1 MRTLLRAR
9 LLIVGTGVPPIE
21 DAAMLIGADGRIE
34 WVGTSAAAPRPEAA
48 RVVELGP
55 ATLLPGLIDSHV
67 HLSFDAGPDHAAVR
81 AVLESEEPYGLLPAR
96 ALRNAQMALLSGV
109 TTVRDCGAKGLVAL
123 RVRDAIADGLATGPR
138 VVACGMPITTTGGH
152 LHYCGLRADSESD
165 VRRSVRWL
173 AQAGA
178 DAIKIVS
185 SGGNMTAGS
194 NPLLPQYPA
203 GVLAA
208 AAEEAHRLGRRI
220 VAHALNARS
229 IRDCFEAGIDTI
241 DHATWSLDDGSV
253 GFDAALGARLAR
265 SDTTL
270 GLTGS
275 GILRQLLTDTAG
287 VQELRER
294 LRPHRE
300 LLALGARVVVHSD
313 AGVRFTPF
321 DQFILSLQVMEVGLD
336 AARMQVLQSAT
347 AHAAAALG
355 LADEV
360 GTLEVGKRADVVCV
374 ESNPLEDLNYL
385 RQVRRVWR
393 DGRVVVEDGRLA
405 APAVDDAR

>member
-1 MRTLLRAR
+1 MLRAR
-9 LLIVGTGVPPIE
+9 LLIDGTGAPPIE
-21 DAAMLIGADGRIE
+21 DAAMLIDVDGRIE
-34 WVGTSAAAPRPEAA
+34 WVGTSAAAPEPGTA

-55 ATLLPGLIDSHV
+55 TTLLPGLIDSHV

-81 AVLESEEPYGLLPAR
+81 AVLDYEEQHGLLAAR
-96 ALRNAQMALLSGV
+96 TLNNAQMALLSGV

-138 VVACGMPITTTGGH
+138 VLACGMPITTTGGH
-152 LHYCGLRADSESD
+152 LHYCGLRVDSEAD

-178 DAIKIVS
+178 DAIKIVA

-194 NPLLPQYPA
+194 NPLVPQYPTT
-203 GVLAA
+203 VLAA

-241 DHATWSLDDGSV
+241 DHATWSLADGSV
-253 GFDAALGARLAR
+253 GFEPALGVRLAN

-275 GILRQLLTDTAG
+275 GILRQLLADAAG
-287 VQELRER
+287 VQELRRR
-294 LRPHRE
+294 LRPHRD

-321 DQFILSLQVMEVGLD
+321 DQFVVSLRVMEVGLE
-336 AARMQVLQSAT
+336 ASRMQVLQSAT

-355 LADEV
+355 LADQL

-374 ESNPLEDLNYL
+374 EGNLLDDLDHL
-385 RQVRRVWR
+385 RHVRRVWR
-393 DGRVVVEDGRLA
+393 DGRVVVEDGRIT
-405 APAVDDAR
+405 APAIDDGR